1 MAWYDK
7 LFPRVKIDNGRVDEA
22 TKAFIGKGDSQ
33 TQAELAAERGEGVE
47 DYLLISGYGSMGYG
61 SLNSFYN
68 RYINKVFESEVM
80 KIMEYRKM
88 ADYPEIGDVIEDAC
102 NESTLVN
109 DENKVFSLEIYDKE
123 LLKSKNTTKN
133 LFKEFDELFY
143 RRLEI
148 DKIIDDLMRTYYIDG
163 RVYYERIIDKNR
175 PGRGIMAIKKLPSE
189 TMDYSYDPRDGHILD
204 YYQYLAPNTKRP
216 LNRGE
221 AEKDPRIVIF
231 NPEQIGLIHYG
242 IYGKTKAEIYGYLEK
257 ARVPYNQ
264 LKLLETS
271 VIIYRIVRAPER
283 FVFKIDTGNMPKDKA
298 MKFVE
303 KIKTKF
309 IKRQTYDPQT
319 GALTHEPEVLSILEN
334 FFLPQSA
341 DGRGS
346 AIETVGGNAAGFTE
360 LNDVYYF
367 ARKLYRALKYPASRV
382 TAGQEKREAEIVV
395 GGSHTGEI
403 SRDEV
408 KWAKFLEKHQLRF
421 CDEFRDLFMLH
432 LDFKGL
438 VKQYGLTKDMLHIVM
453 VPPSHYKESL
463 EQGFIEV
470 RHNNYNALANNQ
482 EFSKYFLMKKY
493 LGWNDEEIEENI
505 RCLRDKDKLFVP
517 PPEPG
522 MEGEAG
528 MEGEDMGGEA
538 LPEEE
543 MGGEAA
549 GETGV
554 PVEEIQ

>member
-1 MAWYDK
+1 MAWYDR
-7 LFPRVKIDNGRVDEA
+7 LFAKSRGDESKRVDESM
-22 TKAFIGKGDSQ
+22 KQFVGKGDQ
-33 TQAELAAERGEGVE
+33 PTQAELNATRGEGVE

-88 ADYPEIGDVIEDAC
+88 AEYPEIGDVIEDAV
-102 NESTLVN
+102 NESTLTN
-109 DENKVFSLEIYDKE
+109 DENKVFRLEIYDST
-123 LLKSKNTTKN
+123 LAKSKNAVKN
-133 LFKEFDELFY
+133 LYKEFDELFY
-143 RRLEI
+143 RRIEI
-148 DKIIDDLMRTYYIDG
+148 DKMIDDLLRTYYIDG

-189 TMDYSYDPRDGHILD
+189 TMDYAYDPRDGHIIN

-216 LNRGE
+216 LNRAE

-231 NPEQIGLIHYG
+231 EPEQIGLVHYG
-242 IYGKTKAEIYGYLEK
+242 VYGKTKAEIYGYLEK

-309 IKRQTYDPQT
+309 IKKQTYDPQS

-346 AIETVGGNAAGFTE
+346 AIETVGGSSIGFTE

-408 KWAKFLEKHQLRF
+408 KWAKFLEKHQMRL
-421 CDEFRDLFMLH
+421 CDELRDLFLLH
-432 LDFKGL
+432 LEFKGF
-438 VKQYGLTKDMLHIVM
+438 VKQYALEKDMIHIEM

-493 LGWNDEEIEENI
+493 LGWTDEEIEENL
-505 RCLRDKDKLFVP
+505 RCLKEKDRLFMEAVP
-517 PPEPG
+517 QEPG
-522 MEGEAG
+522 MEG
-528 MEGEDMGGEA
+528 DMGGETGEFEGGGM
-538 LPEEE
+538 EEE
-543 MGGEAA
+543 ETGGELPPP
-549 GETGV
+549 EM
-554 PVEEIQ
+554 ID

>member
-1 MAWYDK
+1 MATWFER
-7 LFPRVKIDNGRVDEA
+7 LFPKVKVDRVDESM
-22 TKAFIGKGDSQ
+22 KQFVGKGDEP
-33 TQAELAAERGEGVE
+33 TVAELNATRGEGVE
-47 DYLLISGYGSMGYG
+47 DYLMISGYGSMGYG

-88 ADYPEIGDVIEDAC
+88 ADYPEIGDVIEDAV
-102 NESTLVN
+102 NESTLTN
-109 DENKVFSLEIYDKE
+109 DENKVFRLEIYDKN
-123 LLKSKNTTKN
+123 LLKSKNVIKN
-133 LFKEFDELFY
+133 LYKEFDELFY
-143 RRLEI
+143 RRIEI
-148 DKIIDDLMRTYYIDG
+148 DKIIDDMMRTYYIDG

-175 PGRGIMAIKKLPSE
+175 PGKGIMAIKKLPSE
-189 TMDYSYDPRDGHILD
+189 TMDYAYDPRDGHIIN

-216 LNRGE
+216 LNRAE
-221 AEKDPRIVIF
+221 AEKDPRIIIF
-231 NPEQIGLIHYG
+231 EPEQIGLIHYG
-242 IYGKTKAEIYGYLEK
+242 VYGKTKAEIYGYLEK

-309 IKRQTYDPQT
+309 IKKQTYDPQS

-346 AIETVGGNAAGFTE
+346 SIETVGGNAAGFTE

-408 KWAKFLEKHQLRF
+408 KWAKFLEKHQMRF
-421 CDEFRDLFMLH
+421 ADELRDLFMLH

-438 VKQYGLTKDMLHIVM
+438 VKSYGLTKDMIFIKM

-493 LGWNDEEIEENI
+493 LDWTDEEIEENI
-505 RCLRDKDKLFVP
+505 RYLKEKDKLFVP

-522 MEGEAG
+522 MEDEMG
-528 MEGEDMGGEA
+528 MEG
-538 LPEEE
+538 EEE

-549 GETGV
+549 
-554 PVEEIQ
+554 PEEVMPEEEMGGPLEPPERID